1 MKSLADITI
10 APEGGYKG
18 FGSLGN
24 VTDDGFVKFSNF
36 LSMTIG
42 VLTVVAII
50 WFIFTLITGA
60 ISIISS
66 GGDKQALESARKKI
80 TTGLIGI
87 VIVIAAVFIID
98 LVGTIFGIE
107 FLNIFSLLTKISV
120 FQK

>member
-24 VTDDGFVKFSNF
+24 VTDDGFGKFSNF

-66 GGDKQALESARKKI
+66 GGDKQALETARKKI

-107 FLNIFSLLTKISV
+107 FLNIFSLLTKISDV
-120 FQK
+120 QK